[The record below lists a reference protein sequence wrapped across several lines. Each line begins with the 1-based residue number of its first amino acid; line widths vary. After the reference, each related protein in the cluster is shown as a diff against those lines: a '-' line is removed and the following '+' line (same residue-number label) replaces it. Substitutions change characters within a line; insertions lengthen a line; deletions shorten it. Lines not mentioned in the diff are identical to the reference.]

1 MPDISSGQPD
11 SGNTGS
17 VFRNFMRTP
26 WTGYKYFFAIL
37 LTPLFAAISS
47 LWWIMYGDWFPFL
60 RTTILFEA
68 VTLFLPAANHLIQS
82 DRKHKTLLI
91 LGGAFLAGM
100 IACALALPL
109 VTSLVNRKCPIHYL
123 LSGSV
128 YLFLFYGVYLL
139 HLRHRFRFALR
150 FLLLMLAAIAGYVFF
165 YLPSIATP
173 DMLSLVLGASPVE
186 ALSIAFFLNWLFS
199 SINPSAV
206 QPSEKKEGI
215 FRHILLVIVYLFIG
229 LIALSSLSMET
240 EGLLQIE
247 KEPAFLV
254 KYVSEPSVIRTLSG
268 KLESASAILEFT
280 PGAVPLITRRP
291 LSHEENGETN
301 SPDGSIRVSYE
312 NNRFSFTYKGQK
324 HLYTLNTSGDTRYLW
339 NGYEFL
345 CRDMKNWHLLTFRG
359 DAPPAVQ
366 TFHADVLSRIPGKA
380 AVFYALD
387 HDFFLKESDS
397 SPRLIYSAKPFFSSI
412 QTRYWP
418 TAVAFTPDFRYI
430 FYQCHR
436 RSHFGRSSTLFIFET
451 NTNKIFIYEPF
462 VRRLANFPSLRP
474 LQWKEK
480 K

>member
-1 MPDISSGQPD
+1 MKLKEMPL
-11 SGNTGS
+11 
-17 VFRNFMRTP
+17 FLR
-26 WTGYKYFFAIL
+26 YFIAVI
-37 LTPLFAAISS
+37 LTPVFAAISS

-68 VTLFLPAANHLIQS
+68 VTLFLPAANHLIRS
-82 DRKHKTLLI
+82 GRKHKALMI
-91 LGGAFLAGM
+91 LGGAFLSGM
-100 IACALALPL
+100 IACALAFPL
-109 VTSLVNRKCPIHYL
+109 VTSQVNRKCPIHYL
-123 LSGSV
+123 LSGGV
-128 YLFLFYGVYLL
+128 YLFLFYGAYLL

-150 FLLLMLAAIAGYVFF
+150 FLLFMLAAIAGYVFF

-199 SINPSAV
+199 SINLSAV
-206 QPSEKKEGI
+206 QPSEKKKGI

-229 LIALSSLSMET
+229 LVALASCEMQT
-240 EGLLQIE
+240 EGILQLE
-247 KEPAFLV
+247 KEPAFLM
-254 KYVSEPSVIRTLSG
+254 KHNSNPSVIQPLSG
-268 KLESASAILEFT
+268 KLESSSTTLAFT
-280 PGAVPLITRRP
+280 PGTAPVITVLP
-291 LSHEENGETN
+291 MDNEKDQEMN
-301 SPDGSIRVSYE
+301 SPDDSIRITYE
-312 NNRFSFTYKGQK
+312 NDLLSFIYKGPK
-324 HLYTLNTSGDTRYLW
+324 YLYTMKISGYPRYIW
-339 NGYEFL
+339 NGNELL
-345 CRDMKNWHLLTFRG
+345 CRDDKNFHLLTFHG

-387 HDFFLKESDS
+387 HDFFLKEPDS
-397 SPRLIYSAKPFFSSI
+397 SPRMIYSAKPFFSSI

-418 TAVAFTPDFRYI
+418 NAVAFTPDFRYI

-462 VRRLANFPSLRP
+462 GRRLANFPSLRP